1 MHLCHEFHSNVL
13 NHKYPWTQRSN
24 AFWQIFAWDYKSLE
38 LFEAFLLFWYWILK
52 RLRWER
58 EALSKVLKGTSSICP
73 RFYFAASLHFAPSG
87 FFCTRFSKFPTPKK
101 FLKEILVLRSSQFKA
116 RLLVQCALMLW
127 SRREKIVLQHY
138 NALMK
143 MRPSGESL
151 PLRSPPTVLE
161 VVELRSSKVEWTERC
176 SNRITNASSALL
188 PDAPYT
194 HSL

>member
-1 MHLCHEFHSNVL
+1 MSHKVWRAEQDKSFFLLHSQGIFTGWLTNKKARRSLACFSKKAGMHLCHEFHSNVL
-13 NHKYPWTQRSN
+13 NHKYPWTQQRSN

-58 EALSKVLKGTSSICP
+58 EQLSKVLKGTSSICP

-116 RLLVQCALMLW
+116 R
-127 SRREKIVLQHY
+127 
-138 NALMK
+138 
-143 MRPSGESL
+143 
-151 PLRSPPTVLE
+151 
-161 VVELRSSKVEWTERC
+161 
-176 SNRITNASSALL
+176 
-188 PDAPYT
+188 
-194 HSL
+194 

>member
-1 MHLCHEFHSNVL
+1 MFVRHSSSKELKVSGCPTRYEEQSRTKVSSYSTLKAYSQGDSLTRKQEDPFPAFQRNASM
-13 NHKYPWTQRSN
+13 PWIPLKCIEPQIPLDTQRSN

-116 RLLVQCALMLW
+116 W
-127 SRREKIVLQHY
+127 
-138 NALMK
+138 
-143 MRPSGESL
+143 
-151 PLRSPPTVLE
+151 
-161 VVELRSSKVEWTERC
+161 
-176 SNRITNASSALL
+176 
-188 PDAPYT
+188 
-194 HSL
+194 

>member
-1 MHLCHEFHSNVL
+1 MSHKVWREQDKTFTFFFLLLSSQGIFTGWLTRTAVASWEDPFFFSKKAGMHVCCHEFHSNVL

-116 RLLVQCALMLW
+116 W
-127 SRREKIVLQHY
+127 
-138 NALMK
+138 
-143 MRPSGESL
+143 
-151 PLRSPPTVLE
+151 
-161 VVELRSSKVEWTERC
+161 
-176 SNRITNASSALL
+176 
-188 PDAPYT
+188 
-194 HSL
+194 